1 MFCFRDVRMTEIKLQ
16 LNYAAGGRL
25 RRNKILFYSDVRTSW
40 NWNKTKLS
48 TVGWNEVL
56 FFFSSF
62 ISRCATGFRLL
73 RYTVGSSSM
82 ECLLRWQRDS
92 TLTTSITNVF
102 RHSGVFGIRHF
113 LYVGTSITALV
124 LLRKWGGAPAL
135 WLIIWSASVWTRW
148 QLCSGQLALLPSMEL
163 ELSCIRH

>member
-1 MFCFRDVRMTEIKLQ
+1 MLPVVGWDATKFCFIQTFAHPETEIKQ
-16 LNYAAGGRL
+16 NC
-25 RRNKILFYSDVRTSW
+25 RRSAE
-40 NWNKTKLS
+40 TKFC
-48 TVGWNEVL
+48 

-124 LLRKWGGAPAL
+124 LLRKWGGGTGAL
-135 WLIIWSASVWTRW
+135 AHHLERVCLNSLTAMLRTTRPPP
-148 QLCSGQLALLPSMEL
+148 LHGTGT
-163 ELSCIRH
+163 